1 MIHTIDKKAISRCRQ
16 LASELQAQRQYLE
29 ASLLGREPLVE
40 GCLVVVRKVCGNAG
54 CRCAK
59 SKKQRHGPF
68 LYLSILRKGKT
79 KTIHLPKEWE
89 QRVKTGVEAARR
101 YRKARQECH
110 ALGKRLENIWRQI
123 ERHRKYLPY
132 EPKKKSR

>member
-1 MIHTIDKKAISRCRQ
+1 MIHAINRKTLSRYRQ
-16 LASELQAQRQYLE
+16 LVKDLQAQRQFLE
-29 ASLLGREPLVE
+29 SSLLGREPLVE

-59 SKKQRHGPF
+59 SKKERHGPF

-89 QRVKTGVEAARR
+89 QTVKTGVEAARR
-101 YRKARQECH
+101 YRKARQQCRV
-110 ALGKRLENIWRQI
+110 LGKRLDNLWRQI
-123 ERHRKYLPY
+123 ERQRKHLPY
-132 EPKKKSR
+132 EPKQKSR